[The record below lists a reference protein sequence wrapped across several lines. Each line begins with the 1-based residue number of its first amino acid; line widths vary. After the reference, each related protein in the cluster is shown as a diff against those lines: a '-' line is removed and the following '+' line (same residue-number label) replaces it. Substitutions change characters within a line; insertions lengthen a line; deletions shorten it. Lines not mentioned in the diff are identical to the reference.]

1 MNRILMISTGGT
13 LASSHSENG
22 LAPGMSGNEILDRIE
37 TLTAGFQVDAEEL
50 FMLDSS
56 NIQPEEWSGLAARIY
71 ERRADYDGVVVI
83 HGTDTLAYTASAL
96 SFALQNIEIPVV
108 LTGSQVSIENPI
120 ADATENCRAALHMAA
135 SRCPGVY
142 VAFNRK
148 IIMGTR
154 ASKVRT
160 RSFDAF
166 ESIDYP
172 YAARINSG
180 GLVLNPRVVRVCG
193 APGEDSRCMP
203 QAAASGEGGRYMP
216 QADAHSAKGQALQPA
231 PCILQNRFSTDVFLL
246 KLFPGIS
253 PDIFTRLSQM
263 GIRGVYVEAFG
274 IGGLPFERRNI
285 TQAIRRAAA
294 EGMVVAV
301 GSQCLYEGSDFTV
314 YEVGR
319 QVLGSGVVETGNMTT
334 EAAVTKLMW
343 ALGQYDEPSRVQEIM
358 KTSLLGELGTAADWD
373 A

>member
-1 MNRILMISTGGT
+1 M
-13 LASSHSENG
+13 
-22 LAPGMSGNEILDRIE
+22 
-37 TLTAGFQVDAEEL
+37 
-50 FMLDSS
+50 
-56 NIQPEEWSGLAARIY
+56 
-71 ERRADYDGVVVI
+71 
-83 HGTDTLAYTASAL
+83 
-96 SFALQNIEIPVV
+96 
-108 LTGSQVSIENPI
+108 SIENPI

-135 SRCPGVY
+135 SHCPGVY

-148 IIMGTR
+148 IILGTR

-166 ESIDYP
+166 ESINYP

-180 GLVLNPRVVRVCG
+180 GLVLN
-193 APGEDSRCMP
+193 
-203 QAAASGEGGRYMP
+203 
-216 QADAHSAKGQALQPA
+216 HSVILKRETE
-231 PCILQNRFSTDVFLL
+231 CILQAKFCTDVFLL

-253 PDIFTRLSQM
+253 PDIFRQLRQM

-274 IGGLPFERRNI
+274 IGGLPFEKRNL
-285 TQAIRRAAA
+285 TEAVRKAIQ

-319 QVLGSGVVETGNMTT
+319 QVLDCGVIETGNMTS

-343 ALGQYDEPSRVQEIM
+343 ALGQFEDKAMVEKIM
-358 KTSLLGELGTAADWD
+358 KTNLLGELGSIVDWNY
-373 A
+373 

>member
-13 LASSHSENG
+13 LASSHSDNG
-22 LAPGMSGNEILDRIE
+22 LAPGMSGNEILDRIGN
-37 TLTAGFQVDAEEL
+37 LTAGFQVDVEEL

-56 NIQPEEWSGLAARIY
+56 NIQPEEWSWLAARIY
-71 ERRADYDGVVVI
+71 ERRTDYDGVVVI

-96 SFALQNIEIPVV
+96 SFALQHIGIPVV

-135 SRCPGVY
+135 SHCPGVY

-180 GLVLNPRVVRVCG
+180 GLMLNPQAIWQNGMRVG
-193 APGEDSRCMP
+193 INPST
-203 QAAASGEGGRYMP
+203 
-216 QADAHSAKGQALQPA
+216 

-253 PDIFTRLSQM
+253 PDIFAKLSQM

-274 IGGLPFERRNI
+274 IGGLPFEKRNVAR
-285 TQAIRRAAA
+285 AIREAAA
-294 EGMVVAV
+294 AGMVVAV

-343 ALGQYDEPSRVQEIM
+343 ALGQYDEPAKVQEIM
-358 KTSLLGELGTAADWD
+358 KTNLLGELGTTVDWN

>member
-1 MNRILMISTGGT
+1 MNRILMLSTGGT
-13 LASSHSENG
+13 LASSHSEQG
-22 LAPGMSGNEILDRIE
+22 LAPGLHGNDILDRIAG
-37 TLTAGFQVDAEEL
+37 LTDGFSIDEEEL

-56 NIQPEEWSGLAARIY
+56 NIQPEEWSALAKRIY
-71 ERRADYDGVVVI
+71 ERRKDYDGIVVI

-96 SFALQNIEIPVV
+96 SFALQQIEIPVV

-135 SRCPGVY
+135 SHCPGVY

-166 ESIDYP
+166 ESIDCP
-172 YAARINSG
+172 YAARINSS
-180 GLVLNPRVVRVCG
+180 GLVINPMALYRRGGVCT
-193 APGEDSRCMP
+193 
-203 QAAASGEGGRYMP
+203 
-216 QADAHSAKGQALQPA
+216 
-231 PCILQNRFSTDVFLL
+231 LQNRFSTDVFLL
-246 KLFPGIS
+246 KIFPGMS
-253 PDIFTRLSQM
+253 PDIFDRLGEM
-263 GIRGVYVEAFG
+263 GVRGVYVEAFG
-274 IGGLPFERRNI
+274 IGGLPFERRNLSK
-285 TQAIRRAAA
+285 AIGRAVSN
-294 EGMVVAV
+294 GMVIAV

-319 QVLGSGVVETGNMTT
+319 QALSHGVIETGNMTS

-343 ALGQYDEPSRVQEIM
+343 ALGQYEDPEQVRRLM
-358 KTSLLGELGTAADWD
+358 HRNLLGEMGHTMDWTN
-373 A
+373 

>member
-1 MNRILMISTGGT
+1 MKKILMISTGGT
-13 LASSHSENG
+13 LASSHSDNG
-22 LAPGMSGNEILDRIE
+22 LTPGLHGNDILDRIE
-37 TLTAGFQVDAEEL
+37 GLTAGFQVDQEEL

-56 NIQPEEWSGLAARIY
+56 NIQPEEWSVLAERIY
-71 ERRADYDGVVVI
+71 NRRNAYDGIVVI

-96 SFALQNIEIPVV
+96 SFALQGIRIPVV
-108 LTGSQVSIENPI
+108 ITGSQVSIENPI

-135 SRCPGVY
+135 SGCAGVY

-180 GLVLNPRVVRVCG
+180 GLMVNPSVSRHYGEICVLRN
-193 APGEDSRCMP
+193 
-203 QAAASGEGGRYMP
+203 
-216 QADAHSAKGQALQPA
+216 K
-231 PCILQNRFSTDVFLL
+231 FSTDVFLL
-246 KLFPGIS
+246 KIFPGIS
-253 PDIFTRLSQM
+253 PDIFKCLEQM
-263 GIRGVYVEAFG
+263 GIRGVYVEGFG
-274 IGGLPFERRNI
+274 IGGLPFEKRNL
-285 TQAIRRAAA
+285 TAAIREAV
-294 EGMVVAV
+294 EHGMIVAV
-301 GSQCLYEGSDFTV
+301 GSQCLYEGSDFSV

-319 QVLGSGVVETGNMTT
+319 QVLDCGVIETGNMTS

-343 ALGQYDEPSRVQEIM
+343 ALGQFEDPEEVRQIM
-358 KTSLLGELGTAADWD
+358 KTNLLGEIGNTVDWYER
-373 A
+373 